1 MHQIT
6 ARCPWEDAERWRG
19 EPSPISTTLTG
30 LHGPNPVCG
39 AAQALEQD
47 LLHVANQPGLKLC
60 PASLHT
66 ELQPANGLSTGCC
79 SRERGQRGGF
89 WLRCQV
95 PARLAVAGLGGPIL
109 RGLSPP
115 GMLRELAG
123 QAGLTACPTLL
134 PRTPW
139 PRRDR
144 GRGPGLLID
153 ESFAVIKKGSSFFI
167 KELWK
172 DASEHNLCDCW
183 RNHSGEEL
191 AAQY

>member
-1 MHQIT
+1 MEQPRLLSRTYCTLQISRGLNF
-6 ARCPWEDAERWRG
+6 APCPCTQGCKLGGKGAEHWC
-19 EPSPISTTLTG
+19 
-30 LHGPNPVCG
+30 H
-39 AAQALEQD
+39 
-47 LLHVANQPGLKLC
+47 
-60 PASLHT
+60 
-66 ELQPANGLSTGCC
+66 

-89 WLRCQV
+89 RLRCRV

-109 RGLSPP
+109 RGLRPP
-115 GMLRELAG
+115 GMLWELAG
-123 QAGLTACPTLL
+123 RAGLTACPTLL
-134 PRTPW
+134 PHTPW

-144 GRGPGLLID
+144 GRGRGLLID
-153 ESFAVIKKGSSFFI
+153 ESFAVIKRGSSFFI